1 MDEDRSP
8 NDERDAAR
16 SESKSGKDPNNNRT
30 GSASFH
36 SQQSVDHGSSS
47 TFGGHSSVSGPQTS
61 EIRQSR
67 QSRIEYAQMY
77 PSHAYTHREGNS
89 IANASA
95 AGIEMS
101 FEMMVDLA
109 SVENYYSLNGGLV
122 LLGYKTALI
131 PVDWNKEADSFQW
144 HFEIMEDSAAG
155 FVQPSLL
162 KATQKEWTKLQH
174 PSQFREARCFIGWF
188 EVAHVMLGTRELLE
202 RQEQISWSGS
212 EQCRETLHSEGYE
225 GALQMS
231 FSFAPIS
238 LGFQGVKTYSKRS
251 NVRRYTPT
259 DSYRST
265 LAECRRKFD
274 SAPLPQIL

>member
-1 MDEDRSP
+1 
-8 NDERDAAR
+8 
-16 SESKSGKDPNNNRT
+16 
-30 GSASFH
+30 
-36 SQQSVDHGSSS
+36 
-47 TFGGHSSVSGPQTS
+47 
-61 EIRQSR
+61 
-67 QSRIEYAQMY
+67 
-77 PSHAYTHREGNS
+77 
-89 IANASA
+89 
-95 AGIEMS
+95 MS

-109 SVENYYSLNGGLV
+109 AAENYYSLNGGLI

-131 PVDWNKEADSFQW
+131 PVDWNEEANSFQW
-144 HFEIMEDSAAG
+144 HFEIMGDSATG

-174 PSQFREARCFIGWF
+174 PSQFQKARCFIGWF

-274 SAPLPQIL
+274 SAPLPQILSKHQHGAHYAESDTIR